1 MELSEG
7 DLASISFVLYCTV
20 LKSSVSINLLAA
32 IFQNGDR
39 NIINGF
45 EMVPLVYSSDGVY
58 VIITAPSPF
67 YDKVLL
73 QHHSI
78 VLVVVASLS
87 PNKCVVIP
95 LFDGMHVL

>member
-1 MELSEG
+1 MSEG

-20 LKSSVSINLLAA
+20 LKSSVSINLLGA
-32 IFQNGDR
+32 IFQKGDR

-45 EMVPLVYSSDGVY
+45 EMVPLAYSSDGVY
-58 VIITAPSPF
+58 IIITAPSPF
-67 YDKVLL
+67 YDKVL
-73 QHHSI
+73 QHSI

>member
-1 MELSEG
+1 
-7 DLASISFVLYCTV
+7 
-20 LKSSVSINLLAA
+20 
-32 IFQNGDR
+32 
-39 NIINGF
+39 
-45 EMVPLVYSSDGVY
+45 MVPLVYSSDGVY